1 MHFKNLL
8 NQIVIITA
16 LLNIFHWRYRH
27 WYNKPFS
34 HLYNKCLPWNMKSI
48 DFQGNEGRKLRALGY
63 FETDIFCI
71 CFSIDI
77 FRASPIIL

>member
-1 MHFKNLL
+1 
-8 NQIVIITA
+8 
-16 LLNIFHWRYRH
+16 
-27 WYNKPFS
+27 
-34 HLYNKCLPWNMKSI
+34 MKSI

-63 FETDIFCI
+63 FETDIFCV